1 MIRRHPQ
8 TGQRHLDWLTWG
20 HLPGATGNPAAAPRP
35 IHARAETVA
44 ELPLFAGAFRHR
56 RAIVP
61 ASQYYQRRTIGEPRG
76 ERYAIMRRDGRPLA
90 IAGLWE
96 AFRQPDGAIARTYCI
111 ITVPAAGAIA
121 EIYDRMP
128 LVLDEPDWPV
138 WLGEAPGDPAT
149 LLRPPAGDVLVLRP
163 IHGGRSPAPHRG
175 SAARV

>member
-1 MIRRHPQ
+1 MTAGTCDMFGDPAPPEFRSGAAPGRPGQVIRRHAQ

-76 ERYAIMRRDGRPLA
+76 ERCAIMRHDGRPLA

-96 AFRQPDGAIARTYCI
+96 NQFHSGIHISQASPK
-111 ITVPAAGAIA
+111 
-121 EIYDRMP
+121 
-128 LVLDEPDWPV
+128 
-138 WLGEAPGDPAT
+138 GDPHIACI
-149 LLRPPAGDVLVLRP
+149 GDSR
-163 IHGGRSPAPHRG
+163 R
-175 SAARV
+175 